1 MDTELYQILSL
12 ALLGLVVLVLL
23 AVLSSLRR
31 LRKTLA
37 GAAGAKA
44 AEAAPDRAE
53 EQREPEAATI
63 AEEPSE
69 IAPAPAAAATPE
81 PEPEPSLGTAGLGA
95 AGFGAP
101 PAGSEPVTQEPAAT
115 TPEPGPAA
123 ETPTDAP
130 AWDEQEDKTAAQY
143 QPPLAREPEPEPEP
157 AQPAET
163 GYGLEGT
170 GATAVGGPATEPQA
184 SQAEVEEE
192 PQEQPFE
199 RDGKW
204 FFRRGD
210 ELLTYEETTG
220 QWVPA
225 GGPQP
230 GTAAPSPTPVQ
241 EDDTQRFET
250 GPEASQET
258 EEPPAASTEG
268 GFWKCPSCG
277 AVNGSTATTCR
288 MCFTARP

>member
-12 ALLGLVVLVLL
+12 ALLGLIVLVLL
-23 AVLSSLRR
+23 AVLSSLGR

-37 GAAGAKA
+37 AGAGAQA
-44 AEAAPDRAE
+44 AERAPE
-53 EQREPEAATI
+53 EERREPEATTM
-63 AEEPSE
+63 AEEPADL
-69 IAPAPAAAATPE
+69 APATAATAAATTPE
-81 PEPEPSLGTAGLGA
+81 PQPEPSLGTAGLGA

-101 PAGSEPVTQEPAAT
+101 PEGSQVETQEPAAAE
-115 TPEPGPAA
+115 PEPQPAA
-123 ETPTDAP
+123 ETPTSAP
-130 AWDEQEDKTAAQY
+130 AWDEEEDKFAAQY
-143 QPPLAREPEPEPEP
+143 QPPVARQPEPEAEP
-157 AQPAET
+157 VQPAET
-163 GYGLEGT
+163 GYGLEGA
-170 GATAVGGPATEPQA
+170 GAGAAAAEPQA
-184 SQAEVEEE
+184 AEPAATEE
-192 PQEQPFE
+192 PKEQPFE

-210 ELLTYEETTG
+210 ELLTYEESTG

-225 GGPQP
+225 EGPQT
-230 GTAAPSPTPVQ
+230 GTAAAPSAAPVQ

-250 GPEASQET
+250 TPETSEGA
-258 EEPPAASTEG
+258 EEPVAATSSG